1 MRGALDQAGF
11 GDGFDRII
19 PAYAGSTS
27 VSPCRRG
34 APKDHPRVCGE
45 HGLNA
50 TSGPPLEGSSPRM
63 RGAPCRRRRLGRD
76 GRRIIPAYA
85 GSTRTADTVMCLWG
99 DHSAYAGSTVVLG
112 SEGWQ
117 GRDHPRVCGE
127 HILAWLVN
135 HGYHGSSPRM
145 RGAPGREPGPGADRG
160 IIPAY
165 AGSTYLHC
173 DDVVV
178 VQDHPR
184 VCGEHW
190 VAFLR
195 VSSTRGSSPRMR
207 GARIWVPKKLGQFG
221 IIPAYAGST

>member
-85 GSTRTADTVMCLWG
+85 GSTDGYFWKTDQRK
-99 DHSAYAGSTVVLG
+99 
-112 SEGWQ
+112 
-117 GRDHPRVCGE
+117 DHPRVCGE
-127 HILAWLVN
+127 HKDRGYRDVFVGGSLRVCGEHCRPWLRRLARS
-135 HGYHGSSPRM
+135 GSSPRM
-145 RGAPGREPGPGADRG
+145 RGAPLHFFNSFCIRR

-165 AGSTYLHC
+165 AGSTFWPGWSTMGIM
-173 DDVVV
+173 
-178 VQDHPR
+178 DHPR
-184 VCGEHW
+184 VCGEH
-190 VAFLR
+190 LDE
-195 VSSTRGSSPRMR
+195 SLGLEQIGGSSPRMR
-207 GARIWVPKKLGQFG
+207 GARICIVMMWWWCR